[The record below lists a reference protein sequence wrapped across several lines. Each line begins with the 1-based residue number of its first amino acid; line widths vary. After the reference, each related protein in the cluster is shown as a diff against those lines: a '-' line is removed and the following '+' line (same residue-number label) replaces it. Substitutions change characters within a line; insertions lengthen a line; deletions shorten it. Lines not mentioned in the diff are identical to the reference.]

1 LIFKP
6 RRDSVKSDVTAISGY
21 PVAEFRLPEG
31 RLLME
36 FTGQTAIVTGV
47 ARGFGRAIVRRLARG
62 GVRVVAAD
70 INVPGAQETAAL
82 AKQDGGEAMAVQVD
96 VSSAASVE
104 ALVKTALASYG
115 NRVDILVNNA
125 GIWKLLPTEETSEE
139 EWDRIVNVNMKGTFL
154 CCRAVIPIMRK
165 QGKGHIVNIASVA
178 ARNGG
183 TMAGIHYV
191 ASKGG
196 VLAMTKKLGKELGQ
210 YGIVVNGINPGT
222 SGTEM
227 TKDWPKGIMEGIV
240 KNTPL
245 GRLVEPEDI
254 ADVVAFLASDAAR
267 FVHGETVEVN
277 GGILCD

>member
-1 LIFKP
+1 
-6 RRDSVKSDVTAISGY
+6 
-21 PVAEFRLPEG
+21 
-31 RLLME
+31 
-36 FTGQTAIVTGV
+36 
-47 ARGFGRAIVRRLARG
+47 
-62 GVRVVAAD
+62 
-70 INVPGAQETAAL
+70 
-82 AKQDGGEAMAVQVD
+82 
-96 VSSAASVE
+96 VSSAASVD
-104 ALVKTALASYG
+104 ALVKTALTSYG

-125 GIWKLLPTEETSEE
+125 GIWKLIPTEETSEE

-165 QGKGHIVNIASVA
+165 QGKGHIVNIASIA

-227 TKDWPKGIMEGIV
+227 TKDWPQSIMEGIV

-245 GRLVEPEDI
+245 GRLVAPEDI
-254 ADVVAFLASDAAR
+254 ADVVGFLASDAAR

>member
-1 LIFKP
+1 
-6 RRDSVKSDVTAISGY
+6 
-21 PVAEFRLPEG
+21 
-31 RLLME
+31 ME
-36 FTGQTAIVTGV
+36 FKGQTAVVTGV

-62 GVRVVAAD
+62 GARVVAAD
-70 INVPGAQETAAL
+70 INLPGAQETAAL
-82 AKQDGGEAMAVQVD
+82 VKQDGGEAMAVQVD
-96 VSSAASVE
+96 VSSAASVD
-104 ALVKTALASYG
+104 ALVKAALTSYG

-125 GIWKLLPTEETSEE
+125 GIWKLIPTEETSEE

-154 CCRAVIPIMRK
+154 CCRAVIPVMRK
-165 QGKGHIVNIASVA
+165 QGKGHIVNIASIA

-227 TKDWPKGIMEGIV
+227 TRDWPKNIMEGIV

-277 GGILCD
+277 GGIMCD

>member
-1 LIFKP
+1 
-6 RRDSVKSDVTAISGY
+6 
-21 PVAEFRLPEG
+21 
-31 RLLME
+31 ME
-36 FTGQTAIVTGV
+36 FAGQTAIVTGV

-62 GVRVVAAD
+62 GANVVASD
-70 INVPGAQETAAL
+70 INLPGAEETVAL
-82 AKQDGGEAMAVQVD
+82 VRQDGGEAHAQQVD
-96 VSSAASVE
+96 VSSARSVE
-104 ALVKTALASYG
+104 AMVHTALTRYG
-115 NRVDILVNNA
+115 GRVDILVNNA
-125 GIWKLLPTEETSEE
+125 GLWKLTPTEETTEE

-165 QGKGHIVNIASVA
+165 QGRGHIVNIASIA

-183 TMAGIHYV
+183 TLAGVHYV

-210 YGIVVNGINPGT
+210 YGIVVNGLNPGT
-222 SGTEM
+222 GQTEM
-227 TKDWPKGIMEGIV
+227 TAGWSPTVFEGII

>member
-1 LIFKP
+1 MKF
-6 RRDSVKSDVTAISGY
+6 A
-21 PVAEFRLPEG
+21 G
-31 RLLME
+31 R
-36 FTGQTAIVTGV
+36 TAIVTGV

-62 GVRVVAAD
+62 GARVVAAD
-70 INVPGAQETAAL
+70 INLPGAQETAAL
-82 AKQDGGEAMAVQVD
+82 AKQDGGEAMAVQAD
-96 VSSAASVE
+96 VSSAASVD
-104 ALVKTALASYG
+104 ALVKTTLASYG

-125 GIWKLLPTEETSEE
+125 GIWKLVPTEDIAEE

-165 QGKGHIVNIASVA
+165 QGQGHIVNIASIA

-210 YGIVVNGINPGT
+210 YGIVVNGLNPGT

-227 TKDWPKGIMEGIV
+227 TKDWPKSIMDGIV

>member
-1 LIFKP
+1 
-6 RRDSVKSDVTAISGY
+6 
-21 PVAEFRLPEG
+21 
-31 RLLME
+31 ME
-36 FTGQTAIVTGV
+36 FAGQTAIVTGV
-47 ARGFGRAIVRRLARG
+47 ARGFGRAIVRRLARSG
-62 GVRVVAAD
+62 ARVVAAD
-70 INVPGAQETAAL
+70 INLPGAEETVAL
-82 AKQDGGEAMAVQVD
+82 AKKDGGEAAAVKVD
-96 VSSAASVE
+96 VASAASVD
-104 ALVKTALASYG
+104 AMVKETLARYG
-115 NRVDILVNNA
+115 SRVDILVNNA
-125 GIWKLLPTEETSEE
+125 GIWKLVPAEETSEE
-139 EWDRIVNVNMKGTFL
+139 EWDWIVNVNMKGTFL
-154 CCRAVIPIMRK
+154 CCRAVIPVMRK
-165 QGKGHIVNIASVA
+165 QGHGHIVNIASVA

-196 VLAMTKKLGKELGQ
+196 VLAMTKKLAKELGQ
-210 YGIVVNGINPGT
+210 YGIVVNGLNPGT

-227 TKDWPKGIMEGIV
+227 TKDWPPSILEGIA

>member
-1 LIFKP
+1 
-6 RRDSVKSDVTAISGY
+6 
-21 PVAEFRLPEG
+21 
-31 RLLME
+31 
-36 FTGQTAIVTGV
+36 
-47 ARGFGRAIVRRLARG
+47 LAKG
-62 GVRVVAAD
+62 GARVVAAD
-70 INVPGAQETAAL
+70 VNVPGAQETVAL
-82 AKQDGGEAMAVQVD
+82 VKQDGGEAMAVQVD
-96 VSSAASVE
+96 VSSAASVD
-104 ALVKTALASYG
+104 ALVKAALTSYG

-125 GIWKLLPTEETSEE
+125 GIWKLIPTEETSEE

-154 CCRAVIPIMRK
+154 CCRAAIPIMRK
-165 QGKGHIVNIASVA
+165 QGKGHIVNIASIA

-227 TKDWPKGIMEGIV
+227 TKDWPQSIMEGIV

-245 GRLVEPEDI
+245 GRLVAPEDI

>member
-1 LIFKP
+1 
-6 RRDSVKSDVTAISGY
+6 
-21 PVAEFRLPEG
+21 
-31 RLLME
+31 ME
-36 FTGQTAIVTGV
+36 FAGQTAVVTGT

-62 GVRVVAAD
+62 GARVVAAD
-70 INVPGAQETAAL
+70 INLQGCQETAAL
-82 AKQDGGEAMAVQVD
+82 VTQDGGEATAVQVD

-104 ALVKTALASYG
+104 ALVQRTLASYG
-115 NRVDILVNNA
+115 NRLDILVNNA
-125 GIWKLLPTEETSEE
+125 GIWKLVPTEETTEE

-183 TMAGIHYV
+183 TMAGIPYV

-196 VLAMTKKLGKELGQ
+196 ILAMTKKLAKELGQ
-210 YGIVVNGINPGT
+210 YGIVVNGLNPGP

-227 TKDWPKGIMEGIV
+227 TKDWPQSVLDGVV

-245 GRLVEPEDI
+245 GRLVVPEEI
-254 ADVVAFLASDAAR
+254 ADVVGFLASDAAR

-277 GGILCD
+277 GGLVCD